1 MPAQK
6 GMKLTHLHTWY
17 KSGSLTESHYTIN
30 SFGIAGDSPSPSG
43 IPPHLKLKTHT
54 CIHSQ
59 HDCHSIC
66 KQMGHLVEPAKSR
79 SRIFLWMDWEKHFV
93 TLSRISK
100 GSWMPVIGS
109 AAKARSRG
117 NCVLIVS
124 PPEVFNPIAQ
134 TFGKLTWKLLGI
146 QFQCQ
151 KQQLLCQE
159 VRSSGQ
165 GNQWLLP
172 GMANSSAICI
182 PSFSHNMH
190 HLTDNQLKFWLHP
203 TGLNFPGFHT
213 SWRCLWPLH
222 QHYKAPR
229 IYYHKNLCSIRSQR
243 LWSWQPDYWEVTL
256 KINEHNPLPTN

>member
-1 MPAQK
+1 MAVTTRFTDCVCLAEPQRLHND
-6 GMKLTHLHTWY
+6 GCQLGRVWSWRISTHGT

-79 SRIFLWMDWEKHFV
+79 SHIFLWMDWEKHFV

-100 GSWMPVIGS
+100 GSWMPVIVS

-146 QFQCQ
+146 
-151 KQQLLCQE
+151 
-159 VRSSGQ
+159 
-165 GNQWLLP
+165 
-172 GMANSSAICI
+172 
-182 PSFSHNMH
+182 
-190 HLTDNQLKFWLHP
+190 
-203 TGLNFPGFHT
+203 
-213 SWRCLWPLH
+213 
-222 QHYKAPR
+222 
-229 IYYHKNLCSIRSQR
+229 
-243 LWSWQPDYWEVTL
+243 
-256 KINEHNPLPTN
+256 